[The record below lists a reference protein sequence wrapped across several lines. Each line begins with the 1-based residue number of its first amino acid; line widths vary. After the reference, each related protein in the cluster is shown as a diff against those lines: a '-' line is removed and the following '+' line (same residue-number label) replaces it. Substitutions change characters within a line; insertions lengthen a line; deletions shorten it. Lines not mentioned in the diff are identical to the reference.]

1 MAYVGQGIK
10 GGTFSVLDT
19 SGNTYNGSNV
29 TFDLGTQVGSP
40 AQLLVSHD
48 GVIQKPVTDY
58 TIATGGTQITFTTA
72 PASGASIFITEISGA
87 VGAPMNRD
95 INGDELILDA
105 DADTSITADTD
116 DQIDIKIAGADD
128 FQFTA
133 NTFLV
138 QTGSKIDINGTEL
151 ILDADA
157 DTSITA
163 DTDDQIDIK
172 IANADDFT
180 FTANSFNVL
189 SGSEIDLADDCELR
203 IGNSDDMRLFHNA
216 SNSIIVHDGTGDL
229 QIRATDSGKNF
240 IIYDHDASNEWFRI
254 DENGNSTFNEGSADV
269 DFRVESNG
277 NTHAIFVNAGDDNVL
292 FLNSAGGTAN
302 AHFGIASNKKVTA
315 SRDGGTT
322 VEINRNTNDGNLVD
336 LRQAGTAEGT
346 ISVSG
351 STVGYNTFMGSHWSQ
366 LADNSKPTILRGTV
380 LETIADMCV
389 WYTVK
394 FDRNQHNDK
403 DTEYHYEEYELPSGK
418 KVGDTVSITHAD
430 DISYSGVIEKESN
443 LTLPKFKI
451 SDTEESKAV
460 YGVFHT
466 WDDDDDGKN
475 WQNDASIAALGT
487 YMIRI
492 HKDETVAIGDYIQ
505 SKGDGT
511 GKKQADDIL
520 RASTIGKVTS
530 TEKVI
535 THGDGSY
542 CVPCTLHC
550 G

>member
-1 MAYVGQGIK
+1 MSYVGTPIDTRNTFQSLAGKRFNGDGSTTAFTLDVAPSSTLDIEVFVGNVRQDPNSAYTVSGTTLAFTAAPPSGTNNIYVVHQAK
-10 GGTFSVLDT
+10 SVGTIDPPATETIAKTFSSTVSFTGAVTSSSTVQLGGT
-19 SGNTYNGSNV
+19 
-29 TFDLGTQVGSP
+29 
-40 AQLLVSHD
+40 
-48 GVIQKPVTDY
+48 
-58 TIATGGTQITFTTA
+58 
-72 PASGASIFITEISGA
+72 
-87 VGAPMNRD
+87 
-95 INGDELILDA
+95 A
-105 DADTSITADTD
+105 DM
-116 DQIDIKIAGADD
+116 
-128 FQFTA
+128 
-133 NTFLV
+133 
-138 QTGSKIDINGTEL
+138 NGTEL

-163 DTDDQIDIK
+163 DTDDQIDIR
-172 IANADDFT
+172 INGADDFT
-180 FTANSFNVL
+180 FTGNSFNVL
-189 SGSEIDLADDCELR
+189 SGSEIDLADNCELR
-203 IGNSDDMRLFHNA
+203 IGDSDDMRLFHNA

-254 DENGNSTFNEGSADV
+254 DENGNSIFNEGSADI

-277 NTHAIFVNAGDDNVL
+277 NTHAIFVNAGDDNVI

-302 AHFGIASNKKVTA
+302 PHFGIASNRKFTA

-322 VEINRNTNDGNLVD
+322 GEINRNTSDGNLLD
-336 LRQAGTAEGT
+336 LRQGGTVQGT

-430 DISYSGVIEKESN
+430 DISYSGVTEKESN